1 MDSPPVDN
9 QPLHHDH
16 SKILNFF
23 SSHKEGLSQSEAAA
37 RLKKEGLNEL
47 EKNSSKNPILIFL
60 SQLQDWLVIILILA
74 SALSFFLGER
84 IESMVI
90 LAIVLLSAGFGF
102 IQEYRADKTLEKLKK
117 FITHKAKVL
126 RDGTWTEIDGAQLCV
141 GDVVKLRIG
150 DRVPGDMW
158 LLELD
163 GLTIDESI
171 LTGESMPQEKAVARF
186 DGHLPKEKKKNM
198 AYAGTYVAGG
208 TGLGIV
214 IAIGKN
220 TKIGTAAKALEKDAP
235 PTDFQKQIKNFSGLL
250 FKVVVVL
257 VVFVFGTNALL
268 GKGIWESFLFA
279 VALAVGI
286 TPELLPMIITVT
298 LSRGAMRMAKN
309 KAVVKRLI
317 SVEDFGNIDTL
328 CSDKTGTLTTGVFT
342 LSEYLDAGLKV
353 SDSVLLYGLIC
364 TSNFTQ
370 GGKPSNELDKALWK
384 SKFGDSL
391 KNKTEGYKLVDE
403 NEFDFER
410 RKMSVLVSTGGKKL
424 LIVKGAPE
432 QVFASCKN
440 VSKEILDAVKEHHK
454 SSHRVLAVASKTI
467 SKTTSSLHD
476 EKDLELTGIL
486 VFKDPLKSDVKE
498 SLELFQKLGVRIKII
513 SGDSPEVVANI
524 AHEVGL
530 ESTQG
535 KVITGEDLAK
545 LTPKEFDEYAENYA
559 LFARI
564 TPDQKRQIVA
574 SLNREGH
581 IVGYLG
587 DGVND
592 APALKAADVGI
603 AVNTGAE
610 VAKEA
615 ADIVLLEKDLKV
627 LGNGIEQGRRTFGN
641 ITKYILNTISANY
654 GNMLTV
660 ALSSLFLPFIPLLP
674 SQILLNNF
682 ISDIPLLAIT
692 TDNVD
697 SQFVKKPKRWNIG
710 TIGKF
715 MLYFGLISSAF
726 DFATILPLIF
736 VWHLAPEGF
745 RTAWFIESAISE
757 MVVTFAIR
765 TRLPFYKSK
774 PSTGLI
780 ILSVLSIF
788 AVIIIPLTSLGM
800 RLFDFSVLSPVIFG
814 WIAVVLIAYFA
825 ITEIAKGFFF
835 KKFEY

>member
-1 MDSPPVDN
+1 MDSPPKDN
-9 QPLHHDH
+9 LLVHQDH
-16 SKILNFF
+16 SKILSFL
-23 SSHKEGLSQSEAAA
+23 STHSEGLTDHEVAERS
-37 RLKKEGLNEL
+37 KKDGPNEPV
-47 EKNSSKNPILIFL
+47 KNSSKNPIMLFL
-60 SQLQDWLVIILILA
+60 SQLMDWLVVILILA
-74 SALSFFLGER
+74 SAVSFFLGER
-84 IESMVI
+84 IESTVI
-90 LAIVLLSAGFGF
+90 LGIVLLSAGFGF
-102 IQEYRADKTLEKLKK
+102 TQEYRADKTLASLRK
-117 FITHKAKVL
+117 FITHTSKVL
-126 RDGTWTEIDGAQLCV
+126 RGGKWTEIESSKLVV
-141 GDVVKLRIG
+141 GDLVKLHIG
-150 DRVPGDMW
+150 DRVPAD
-158 LLELD
+158 LLLIELD
-163 GLTIDESI
+163 SLTVDESI
-171 LTGESMPQEKAVARF
+171 LTGESMPQEKSAVTLSG
-186 DGHLPKEKKKNM
+186 DKLGHKEKGM
-198 AYAGTYVAGG
+198 AYAGTNISAG
-208 TGLGIV
+208 TGIGVV
-214 IAIGKN
+214 IAVGEK
-220 TKIGTAAKALEKDAP
+220 TKLGTTAKSLEKDAP

-353 SDSVLLYGLIC
+353 SNSVLLYGLIC

-370 GGKPSNELDKALWK
+370 GGEPSNELDKALWK

-410 RKMSVLVSTGGKKL
+410 RKMSVLVSTGGQKI

-440 VSKEILDAVKEHHK
+440 VSKEMLDAVKAYHK
-454 SSHRVLAVASKTI
+454 GSHRVLAVASKTI

-530 ESTQG
+530 ESAHG

-615 ADIVLLEKDLKV
+615 ADIVLLEKNLKV
-627 LGNGIEQGRRTFGN
+627 LGSGIEEGRKTFGN

-654 GNMLTV
+654 GNMLTIAV
-660 ALSSLFLPFIPLLP
+660 SSLFLPFIPLLP

-697 SQFVKKPKRWNIG
+697 PQFVRKPKHWNIG
-710 TIGKF
+710 TISKF
-715 MLYFGLISSAF
+715 MIYFGLISSVF

-736 VWHLAPEGF
+736 IWKVAPVDF

-765 TRLPFYKSK
+765 TRKPFFKSA
-774 PSTGLI
+774 PSKWLI
-780 ILSVLSIF
+780 YLSMASIA
-788 AVIIIPLTSLGM
+788 AVIIIPVTNIGQ
-800 RLFDFSVLSPVIFG
+800 RLFEFSVLPVFVFV
-814 WIAVVLIAYFA
+814 WIGVVLTSYFA
-825 ITEIAKGFFF
+825 VTEITKGRLF
-835 KKFEY
+835 KKFDY